1 MKFENFSE
9 FEAYTST
16 LYPEKAKGDFFE
28 KFCEFYFRYRSIF
41 FQAREVYPHQSVPK
55 AIRERLHLEPNDYG
69 VDGVIVRFDGTLVAY
84 QAKFRSNR
92 VSPTV
97 RELATFW
104 AEAQHADEKLIISNC
119 AELPKQSGKHG
130 ISVLGE
136 ELDGL
141 DNDFFV
147 ALDEFL
153 NENKLRYPPRK
164 KPYRYQTDMI
174 AGVKAGF
181 KDADK
186 GKLIAACGTGKTL
199 VSLWI
204 AESLEAQTV
213 LFLAPSLALIKQTLD
228 SWSVNSATPFSFLA
242 VCSDE
247 TVVSGEYDFADYSPE
262 DVGFSVTTDP
272 KKITKFIDTPQE
284 GNRPRYIFSTYQS
297 AEALLSGFSASTLD
311 QFDLTLFD
319 EAHKTAGAAN
329 TQSNVAI
336 LDDTILKS
344 RKKLFMTAT
353 ERLVSPWLLNKAA
366 ESQRVVFSMDDEM
379 IYGPTLYSY
388 GFGKAIED
396 KVIADYKILV
406 SAVSSS
412 DVARQVQERQLV
424 SPNDDPSH
432 KVLQAD
438 LLFRQ
443 LMLRRTFRTKP
454 ISKALTFHNT
464 VARAKSFA
472 MGALGQCESLVKVLK
487 DDSSGLYVD
496 YVDGSMSANER
507 KRRLAEFADAKQGVI
522 SNAKCLTEGVD
533 VPLIDAIYFADP
545 KTSLVDIV
553 QACGRA
559 LRKPPGAAEKT
570 SYIVVP
576 VLLDESG
583 EVDEGDFKTVLKVLQ
598 ALRSQDERLAQYID
612 KLNLDHVKGRT
623 SRTTDEVIDFDW
635 PEDFDEKDFAQ
646 SIQIKV
652 LEGLSGPVDDS
663 NRDELERRRAGS
675 QKVLKVIGDYS
686 PETMNNNLVMP
697 TLERLRD
704 LGGAASGSE
713 LRFQNNNVAQ
723 TERLGLIEQ
732 RAGEYRF
739 TESGSALLGGK
750 EKFSDVFVRACLNYR
765 IEDQIPPVWPYK
777 IMIEVLLATQ
787 KLTFPQFVFGPY
799 SIKNGSDEEI
809 ARAINNVI
817 ELSELYPNLENLSD
831 GNRRTVLADLNERFE
846 TAYDLN
852 EIWGSTTV
860 KNRFGYFK
868 GHLSMIDGIEGD
880 TRSIRIDPSQA
891 ETVRQSTSKRLF

>member
-1 MKFENFSE
+1 MKFDNFAE
-9 FEAYTST
+9 LEAYAST
-16 LYPEKAKGDFFE
+16 LYPEKKKGDFFE

-41 FQAREVYPHQSVPK
+41 FQAREVYPHHSLPK
-55 AIRERLHLEPNDYG
+55 AIRDRLNLESSDYG

-119 AELPKQSGKHG
+119 TELPKQSGKHG
-130 ISVLGE
+130 VSVLGE
-136 ELDGL
+136 ELDSL

-147 ALDEFL
+147 AFEEFL

-164 KPYRYQTDMI
+164 KPYRYQNDMI
-174 AGVKAGF
+174 AGVKQGF
-181 KDADK
+181 QETDK

-204 AESLEAQTV
+204 AESLQAQTV

-247 TVVSGEYDFADYSPE
+247 TVVSGEYDYADYSPE

-272 KKITKFIDTPQE
+272 VKITQFINAPQE
-284 GNRPRYIFSTYQS
+284 GSRPKYIFSTYQS
-297 AEALLSGFSASTLD
+297 AEALLAGFDASNLD

-336 LDDTILKS
+336 LDDNVLKS

-353 ERLVSPWLLNKAA
+353 ERLVTPWLLNKAA
-366 ESQRVVFSMDDEM
+366 EAQRVVFSMDDESV
-379 IYGPTLYSY
+379 YGPTLHTYN
-388 GFGKAIED
+388 FGTAIED

-406 SAVSSS
+406 SAVSS
-412 DVARQVQERQLV
+412 DEVARQVQERQLL
-424 SPNDDPSH
+424 SPNNDPSH
-432 KVLQAD
+432 RILQAD

-443 LMLRRTFRTKP
+443 LMLRKAFQTKP
-454 ISKALTFHNT
+454 ITKALTFHNT
-464 VARAKSFA
+464 VARARSFA
-472 MGALGQCESLVKVLK
+472 LGAIGQCESLVKVLK

-496 YVDGSMSANER
+496 FVDGSMTANER

-559 LRKPPGAAEKT
+559 LRKPPGVSEKT

-576 VLLDESG
+576 VLLDRSG

-612 KLNLDHVKGRT
+612 KLNLEHVKGKT
-623 SRTTDEVIDFDW
+623 SRPNDGVIEFDW

-646 SIQIKV
+646 SIQLKV
-652 LEGLSGPVDDS
+652 LEGLSGPVDDT
-663 NRDELERRRAGS
+663 NRDDLDRRRAGS
-675 QKVLKVIGDYS
+675 LKILKVIGDYA
-686 PETMNNNLVMP
+686 PATMKSNLVMP
-697 TLERLRD
+697 TLEKLRD

-732 RAGEYRF
+732 RASEYTF
-739 TESGSALLGGK
+739 TEKGLGLLSGQIGFEDL
-750 EKFSDVFVRACLNYR
+750 FVEACLSYR
-765 IEDQIPPVWPYK
+765 IEDQAPPVRPYRV
-777 IMIEVLLATQ
+777 MVEVLLATG

-799 SIKNGSDEEI
+799 AIRNGSESEL
-809 ARAINNVI
+809 ARAISNSR
-817 ELSELYPNLENLSD
+817 ELVELYPNLENLSD

-846 TAYDLN
+846 TTYELN
-852 EIWGSTTV
+852 ELWGSTTV

-868 GHLSMIDGIEGD
+868 GHMALIPGIISDSKG
-880 TRSIRIDPSQA
+880 IRLDPSFVKEIEA
-891 ETVRQSTSKRLF
+891 LIK

>member
-1 MKFENFSE
+1 MKFDSFAEL
-9 FEAYTST
+9 EAYAST
-16 LYPEKAKGDFFE
+16 LYPEKKKGDFFE
-28 KFCEFYFRYRSIF
+28 TFCEFYFRYRSIF
-41 FQAREVYPHQSVPK
+41 FQAREVYQHNSLPK
-55 AIRERLHLEPNDYG
+55 AIRDRLHLESRDYG
-69 VDGVIVRFDGTLVAY
+69 VDGVIVRFDGSLVAY

-92 VSPTV
+92 ISPTV

-104 AEAQHADEKLIISNC
+104 AEAQHADERLIISNC
-119 AELPKQSGKHG
+119 TELPKQSGKHG

-141 DNDFFV
+141 DNDFFI
-147 ALDEFL
+147 AFEEFL

-164 KPYRYQTDMI
+164 KPYRYQTAMI
-174 AGVKAGF
+174 AGVKQGF
-181 KDADK
+181 KVNNK

-247 TVVSGEYDFADYSPE
+247 TVVSGEYDHADYSPE

-272 KKITKFIDTPQE
+272 SKITQFIDSPQE
-284 GNRPRYIFSTYQS
+284 GNRPKYIFSTYQS
-297 AEALLSGFSASTLD
+297 AQALLAGFEASSLER
-311 QFDLTLFD
+311 FDLTLFD

-329 TQSNVAI
+329 TESNVSI
-336 LDDTILKS
+336 LDDKVLRS

-353 ERLVSPWLLNKAA
+353 ERLVSPWLMNKAA
-366 ESQRVVFSMDDEM
+366 ESQRVVFSMDDQS
-379 IYGPTLYSY
+379 IYGPTLYTY
-388 GFGKAIED
+388 NFGTAIQD
-396 KVIADYKILV
+396 KVIADYKILI
-406 SAVSSS
+406 SAVSSEN
-412 DVARQVQERQLV
+412 VARQVQERQLV
-424 SPNDDPSH
+424 SPSDDPSN
-432 KVLQAD
+432 KILQAD

-443 LMLRRTFRTKP
+443 LMLRKAFRTKP

-472 MGALGQCESLVKVLK
+472 LGAIGQCESLVKILK

-496 YVDGSMSANER
+496 YVDGSMTANER
-507 KRRLAEFADAKQGVI
+507 KRRLAEFAEAKQGVI
-522 SNAKCLTEGVD
+522 ANSKCLTEGVD

-559 LRKPPGAAEKT
+559 LRKPPGVSEKT

-576 VLLDESG
+576 VLLDKSG
-583 EVDEGDFKTVLKVLQ
+583 AVDEGDFKTVLKVLQ

-612 KLNLDHVKGRT
+612 KINLDHAKGKT
-623 SRTTDEVIDFDW
+623 SRPNEEIIEFDW

-646 SIQIKV
+646 SIQLKI
-652 LEGLSGPVDDS
+652 LEGLSGPIDDT
-663 NRDELERRRAGS
+663 NRQELDRRRAGS

-686 PETMNNNLVMP
+686 PDTMKENLVMP
-697 TLERLRD
+697 TLEKLRD
-704 LGGAASGSE
+704 LGGAASGSD

-732 RAGEYRF
+732 RAGEFTF
-739 TESGSALLGGK
+739 TESGNALLANK
-750 EKFSDVFVRACLNYR
+750 IDFQELFKDACINYR
-765 IEDQIPPVWPYK
+765 LDEQVPPIWPYRV
-777 IMIEVLLATQ
+777 IIEVLLATG
-787 KLTFPQFVFGPY
+787 KITFPQFVFGPY
-799 SIKNGSDEEI
+799 SIRNGSPDEV
-809 ARAINNVI
+809 ARAIANVQ
-817 ELSELYPNLENLSD
+817 ELAELYPKLENLSD
-831 GNRRTVLADLNERFE
+831 SNRRAVLADLNERFE
-846 TAYDLN
+846 TTYELN
-852 EIWGSTTV
+852 EVWGSTTV

-868 GHLSMIDGIEGD
+868 GHLALIPGIESDSKGL
-880 TRSIRIDPSQA
+880 RIDLNFAQKLA
-891 ETVRQSTSKRLF
+891 ALIQ